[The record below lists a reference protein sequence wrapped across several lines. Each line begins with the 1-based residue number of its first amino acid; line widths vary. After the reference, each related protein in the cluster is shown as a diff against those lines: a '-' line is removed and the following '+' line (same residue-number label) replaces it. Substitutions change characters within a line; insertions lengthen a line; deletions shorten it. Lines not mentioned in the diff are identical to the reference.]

1 MIPDDIPQ
9 EWNMVQPNHFT
20 VGASGEPGQREFF
33 FQAINESNRV
43 DVKCEKQQAVA
54 LSEHLTRLLADL
66 PEPAGEAPADTAEP
80 VEAYLPAYPTFVVGS
95 ISIGVDRNTDRIVV
109 LFDELVVSV
118 DDEDDDE
125 EVLVPLTPKRL
136 MVHLSREQVLGFAAQ
151 TAKLASTGR
160 PLCRLCNM
168 PIDPEGH
175 ACPRLN

>member
-1 MIPDDIPQ
+1 
-9 EWNMVQPNHFT
+9 MVQPNHFT
-20 VGASGEPGQREFF
+20 VGASGRPGEREFF

-54 LSEHLTRLLADL
+54 LSEHLVRLLADL
-66 PEPAGEAPADTAEP
+66 PEPAGEAIVAEATEP
-80 VEAYLPAYPTFVVGS
+80 VEAFLPAYPAFVVGS
-95 ISIGVDRNTDRIVV
+95 ISIGVDRSTDRIVV
-109 LFDELVVSV
+109 LFDELVVSI
-118 DDEDDDE
+118 DDDDDHDHD
-125 EVLVPLTPKRL
+125 EVLVPTTPKRL

-151 TAKLASTGR
+151 TARLASTGR